1 MALLIISLHIYLVT
15 VTLTFFERPFLAY
28 AYTVHDPSLTPVI
41 YSIFAISTRSGEI
54 RKSERSSAT
63 LRQ

>member
-1 MALLIISLHIYLVT
+1 MALLIIYFLLYLVT
-15 VTLTFFERPFLAY
+15 ITLAFFERPFLAY

-41 YSIFAISTRSGEI
+41 YSSSTISTRSGEI
-54 RKSERSSAT
+54 RKSERSLAT